1 MALALDGMD
10 ADSLFNTPCLGYALE
25 DLLALPA
32 PASAEAEVKLTTPLS
47 KNVTLNAPLVAAP
60 MDTVTEAR
68 MAIACALM
76 GGIGVIHSNCS
87 PAEQAKQVDLVKK
100 WENGFIMDPFVLSQ
114 THTVADVDNIRQ
126 KHDASTVCITDMG
139 MMGNRFLGIVT
150 SRDIDFIE
158 DRSTRLSTVMTP
170 KAQCLTASEPISL
183 GEALEKLVQS
193 KKGKLPILNE
203 DGELVAL
210 VTRSDLKKVK
220 NFPNAAMDANRQ
232 LLVGAAVAPKAAEFE
247 RVRCLVEAGMDVLFL
262 EAGRGSIAEQADFI
276 RKVKQQFPSLDV
288 VAGNVVTPKQAQP
301 LLEAGA
307 DGLRV
312 GVGSDSLVSQAE
324 APAIGRPL
332 GSAVYHVAR
341 YASEFKVP
349 VVADGGVANIAAA
362 AMALALGASTFMC
375 GLVLAGTSESPG
387 DAFYHDGRRMKLYRG
402 MNSLEV
408 VPAQIEA
415 KKYSRDEENTNI
427 KRLGGGCCC
436 AVVDRGPVKPL
447 VASFLDGVKRDLK
460 RLGASTV
467 MELHED
473 LYTMKTRFHV
483 RSAAAFGSSRRGGL
497 A

>member
-1 MALALDGMD
+1 
-10 ADSLFNTPCLGYALE
+10 LE

-32 PASAEAEVKLTTPLS
+32 PASSEAEVKLTTQLS

-60 MDTVTEAR
+60 MDTVTEAS

-76 GGIGVIHSNCS
+76 GGIGVIHCNCS
-87 PAEQAKQVDLVKK
+87 AAEQAKQVDLVKK

-114 THTVADVDNIRQ
+114 THTVADLDNIRQ
-126 KHDASTVCITDMG
+126 TQDASTVCITDMG

-150 SRDIDFIE
+150 SRDIDFVE
-158 DRSTRLSTVMTP
+158 DRSTRLSAVMTP
-170 KAQCLTASEPISL
+170 KAQCMTACEPISL
-183 GEALEKLVQS
+183 GEALERLVQS

-232 LLVGAAVAPKAAEFE
+232 LLVGASVLPKLSELD

-262 EAGRGSIAEQADFI
+262 EASQGSVAEQVDFI
-276 RKVKQQFPSLDV
+276 KKVKQQFHSLDV
-288 VAGNVVTPKQAQP
+288 IAGNVVTPKQAQP
-301 LLEAGA
+301 LLQAGV

-312 GVGSDSLVSQAE
+312 GMGSNLESPHE
-324 APAIGRPL
+324 APAVGRPL

-349 VVADGGVANIAAA
+349 VIADGGIANSAAG
-362 AMALALGASTFMC
+362 AMALALGASTFIC
-375 GLVLAGTSESPG
+375 GLLLAGTAESPG
-387 DAFYHDGRRMKLYRG
+387 DAFYHDGMRLKLYRG

-408 VPAQIEA
+408 VPAQLEA
-415 KKYSRDEENTNI
+415 KKYSKDKENMGI
-427 KRLGGGCCC
+427 KRLQGGCCC
-436 AVVDRGPVKPL
+436 AVMDRGPVKPL
-447 VASFLDGVKRDLK
+447 IATLLEGVKRDLQ

-467 MELHED
+467 VDLHED

-483 RSAAAFGSSRRGGL
+483 RSAAAFMSSRQGGL